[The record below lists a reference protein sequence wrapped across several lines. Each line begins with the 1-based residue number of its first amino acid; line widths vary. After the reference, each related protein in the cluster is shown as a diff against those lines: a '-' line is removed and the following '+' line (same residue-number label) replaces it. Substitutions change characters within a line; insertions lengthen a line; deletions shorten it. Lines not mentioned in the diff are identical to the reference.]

1 MKYSPQRHPYAI
13 HVPGSYWLLQ
23 FIAYVVF
30 VVVMLRYVPMEI
42 AQEPWAQ
49 KYTELMASIVP
60 MLGEIEKVP
69 GFHPFLRFYYAVLW
83 GFIPIPAILMM
94 WAGIRT
100 PQSAS
105 TRSIRLTDPI
115 WPLLLRTGLTF
126 FALLL
131 LLSWPISLNTPSW
144 RDMGLVQSVLG
155 VGWFGLMVLWA
166 MNLWHGYVFI
176 LIERIYFSVINK
188 RK

>member
-1 MKYSPQRHPYAI
+1 MKYSSQRHPYAI
-13 HVPGSYWLLQ
+13 HVPGRYWLIQ
-23 FIAYVVF
+23 FLAYVVF
-30 VVVMLRYVPMEI
+30 VVTMLRCVPMEI
-42 AQEPWAQ
+42 AREPWAQ
-49 KYTELMASIVP
+49 TYTEFMASIVP
-60 MLGEIEKVP
+60 MLGQIEKIP

-83 GFIPIPAILMM
+83 GLIPMPAILMM
-94 WAGIRT
+94 LAGMRT
-100 PQSAS
+100 PQSTS
-105 TRSIRLTDPI
+105 TRSMRLNDPVR
-115 WPLLLRTGLTF
+115 PLLLRIGLTT

-166 MNLWHGYVFI
+166 MNLWLGHVFI
-176 LIERIYFSVINK
+176 LIERIYFSLINK